1 MPDSSAPNP
10 PAVAPLSGVCQS
22 RNFKIQYVRSSPRA
36 CHSGRKDGQ
45 GSDGSRHRCMRLDDG
60 NLLRWSSIRNRRCT
74 QPPSKGAVG
83 ARPGACGHPSRSPD
97 RCRRRKSA
105 ACFSRRRLLVPHA
118 HLALIVGGRRQPA
131 ADGLDDAHGP
141 SHAVGNRRR
150 RAGHDPVSGHYRI
163 AGFLEG
169 YAQKW
174 SKKSGR
180 LISDRL
186 FETADEQ
193 RMKKIQFLK
202 DLHRMAAA

>member
-22 RNFKIQYVRSSPRA
+22 RNFKIQYVRSSPRN
-36 CHSGRKDGQ
+36 
-45 GSDGSRHRCMRLDDG
+45 RCMRLDDG

-97 RCRRRKSA
+97 RCRR
-105 ACFSRRRLLVPHA
+105 HA
-118 HLALIVGGRRQPA
+118 FPLYWFHTRIWHSSWGGGANRRQMAWMMRTAPRMQWEI
-131 ADGLDDAHGP
+131 D
-141 SHAVGNRRR
+141 
-150 RAGHDPVSGHYRI
+150 RI

-202 DLHRMAAA
+202 DLGA